1 MITGKIKI
9 TERRG
14 GVNNTH
20 LRKFAVVLFA
30 AIFFIAGCG
39 YTTKS
44 LLPSNLKSIYV
55 DNLVNKIKVTAESS
69 DARMY
74 RGYRPGMELEA
85 TRTIRDK
92 YLSDG
97 NLKIADPETADLIL
111 TGELVDFRNEALRY
125 DRNNDIEEYRVR
137 LVVNLVMKNA
147 KDGKV
152 RWTEKNF
159 AGESLY
165 RTTGTLATSEA
176 NAIQRAADDLARR
189 VVERTVEEW

>member
-1 MITGKIKI
+1 MDI
-9 TERRG
+9 
-14 GVNNTH
+14 
-20 LRKFAVVLFA
+20 RKFATSLFA
-30 AIFFIAGCG
+30 LFLFISGCG

-44 LLPSNLKSIYV
+44 LLPSSIKTIYV
-55 DNLVNKIKVTAESS
+55 DNLVNKIRVTDEAS

-97 NLKIADPETADLIL
+97 NLKISDPQTADLIL
-111 TGELVDFRNEALRY
+111 TGELVDYRNEALRY
-125 DRNNDIEEYRVR
+125 NRNDNIEEYRVR
-137 LVVNLVMKNA
+137 LVVNLEMKNA

-152 RWTEKNF
+152 RWTENNF

-165 RTTGTLATSEA
+165 RTSGTLAKSETT
-176 NAIQRAADDLARR
+176 AIKEAADDLARR
-189 VVERTVEEW
+189 VVERTIEEW

>member
-1 MITGKIKI
+1 MKSMY
-9 TERRG
+9 
-14 GVNNTH
+14 
-20 LRKFAVVLFA
+20 LRKFSAVLFA

-44 LLPSNLKSIYV
+44 LLPSNLKTIYV
-55 DNLVNKIKVTAESS
+55 DNLVNKIRVTDESS
-69 DARMY
+69 DVRMY
-74 RGYRPGMELEA
+74 RGYRPGMELET

-97 NLKIADPETADLIL
+97 NLKIADPQTADLIL

-125 DRNNDIEEYRVR
+125 NRNDDVEEYRVR
-137 LVVNLVMKNA
+137 LVVNLKMKNA

-152 RWTEKNF
+152 RWTENNF

-165 RTTGTLATSEA
+165 RTSGTLAKSETT
-176 NAIQRAADDLARR
+176 AIKEAADDLARR
-189 VVERTVEEW
+189 VVERTIEEW

>member
-1 MITGKIKI
+1 MRNAQLQRFSVI
-9 TERRG
+9 
-14 GVNNTH
+14 
-20 LRKFAVVLFA
+20 LFA
-30 AIFFIAGCG
+30 AILLIAGCG

-44 LLPSNLKSIYV
+44 LLPSNIKTIYV
-55 DNLVNKIKVTAESS
+55 DNLVNKIKVTDEAS

-92 YLSDG
+92 YLIDG
-97 NLKIADPETADLIL
+97 NLKIAGQETADLIL

-152 RWTEKNF
+152 RWTESSF

-165 RTTGTLATSEA
+165 RTSGTLAKSETT
-176 NAIQRAADDLARR
+176 AIKEAADDLARR